1 MPDSTAESA
10 PPRTL
15 FDRVDVKSDTLG
27 GYGPL
32 FVNRIPWNPGRLKV
46 HQRIASRYA
55 GERTRSTFIAP
66 LGGLRR
72 AADFLFPFAGCG
84 RSGRIC
90 PPHGGRGG
98 SGLSSPSRPAG

>member
-1 MPDSTAESA
+1 MAQAASSPSRGCQTRPAESA

-27 GYGPL
+27 GDGPL

-55 GERTRSTFIAP
+55 GERTRTTVMAH
-66 LGGLRR
+66 LGGPRR
-72 AADFLFPFAGCG
+72 SAQFRFPVAG
-84 RSGRIC
+84 RA
-90 PPHGGRGG
+90 
-98 SGLSSPSRPAG
+98 RPRKAGP